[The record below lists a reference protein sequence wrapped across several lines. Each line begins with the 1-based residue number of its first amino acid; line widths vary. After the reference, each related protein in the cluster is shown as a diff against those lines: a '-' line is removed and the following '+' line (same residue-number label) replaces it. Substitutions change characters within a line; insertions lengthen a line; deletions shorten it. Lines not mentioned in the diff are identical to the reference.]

1 MREYYGELS
10 DCLKYIEDKNH
21 KAIPWKDYEFSF
33 EFHNSTNYTL
43 VLKRRTSDYSRSIT
57 TVRPKEKIQIHVEK
71 SGNGR
76 VFVYA
81 KENTSL
87 RCTFE
92 VEQGCMI
99 ERSLE
104 EHNESKVCIA
114 PVFKNGIVTIVE
126 CEDGGPNFGKKPKYK
141 ITPLKKPA
149 KTIKVC
155 NFSSYDIIIST
166 ENTVIQ
172 RIRGWKNRNEK
183 CTSEFIGIP
192 LFGVIYID
200 TVFEE
205 ISWKSEYAAV
215 YEDAIIL
222 RVNGCCIKVKNGIC
236 YEDVTITGPIL
247 AEPYI
252 RHLYVSLK
260 KNFEYEGDINVYCNT
275 IDYRLE

>member
-1 MREYYGELS
+1 MRTYYGELS

-21 KAIPWKDYEFSF
+21 KAIPLKDDEFSF

-71 SGNGR
+71 WGNGGI
-76 VFVYA
+76 FVYA
-81 KENTSL
+81 KENNSL
-87 RCTFE
+87 QCMFRI
-92 VEQGCMI
+92 EQGCMI

-104 EHNESKVCIA
+104 EPNESKVCIV

-141 ITPLKKPA
+141 ITPLKEPA

-155 NFSSYDIIIST
+155 NYSPYDIIIST

-172 RIRGWKNRNEK
+172 RIRGWNRSKK
-183 CTSEFIGIP
+183 CPSGFIGIP
-192 LFGVIYID
+192 LSGVIYID

-205 ISWKSEYAAV
+205 IAWKSEYATV
-215 YEDAIIL
+215 YEDARIL
-222 RVNGCCIKVKNGIC
+222 RVNGCCIKVKNGIF
-236 YEDVTITGPIL
+236 YEDVTITGPGL

-252 RHLYVSLK
+252 RHLDVNFK
-260 KNFEYEGDINVYCNT
+260 KIWMKDSSDINVYCDT
-275 IDYRLE
+275 IDYSLE